1 DVDTAAAGAN
11 VIVADGSVNNIDG
24 AYVARIYKDTGEEK
38 KLHKYD
44 AAFYSKMTMNVNGGD
59 KGDGILNINASNEGL
74 DSEMHLTIN
83 GGKINIASGNDGIN
97 TNEDNVSVTTINGGA
112 LHIVAGLGEEGDG
125 IDSNGYLVING
136 GTVIA
141 AAKPMSD
148 SGLDADLG
156 SYINGGT
163 VIATGS
169 TMDWAES
176 DSEQVTMN
184 LQFKE
189 VQDPGEAIVITR
201 EDGIVVFA
209 YDGNQDETTGDQFR
223 GYQGAIISSPNLEVN
238 KTYHVYVG
246 GDVQG
251 SDVDGLFDPDTVTKF
266 NDAVKQE
273 FTGTDVGM
281 RGFGRGQRPEGQ
293 RPEGMEERPEDAPVM
308 VSTEFY
314 MTDKVNAFSGV
325 CDEGTNSP
333 F

>member
-1 DVDTAAAGAN
+1 
-11 VIVADGSVNNIDG
+11 
-24 AYVARIYKDTGEEK
+24 
-38 KLHKYD
+38 
-44 AAFYSKMTMNVNGGD
+44 M
-59 KGDGILNINASNEGL
+59 
-74 DSEMHLTIN
+74 
-83 GGKINIASGNDGIN
+83 
-97 TNEDNVSVTTINGGA
+97 
-112 LHIVAGLGEEGDG
+112 AGLGEEGDG

-141 AAKPMSD
+141 TS
-148 SGLDADLG
+148 
-156 SYINGGT
+156 
-163 VIATGS
+163 S

-184 LQFKE
+184 LQFKAA
-189 VQDPGEAIVITR
+189 QDPGEAIVITR

-293 RPEGMEERPEDAPVM
+293 RPEGMEERPENAPVM

-325 CDEGTNSP
+325 CDEGPNSP
-333 F
+333 L